1 MEYFLSFIGET
12 LQDNEVLFGTLHTHD
27 IHYLILVYNLEWKLL
42 GAQLTV
48 KFVKFDG
55 GRTLVDLLSFL
66 GFKPSPQTF
75 QMNSAYSSNA
85 FAG

>member
-12 LQDNEVLFGTLHTHD
+12 FQDDEVLFGTLYTHD
-27 IHYLILVYNLEWKLL
+27 IDYLILVYNLEWKLL
-42 GAQLTV
+42 CAQLTV
-48 KFVKFDG
+48 KFVEFDG

>member
-1 MEYFLSFIGET
+1 MSFIGKT
-12 LQDNEVLFGTLHTHD
+12 FQDDEVLFGTLHPHY
-27 IHYLILVYNLEWKLL
+27 IHNLILIYNFEGELL

-48 KFVKFDG
+48 ELIKFDSG
-55 GRTLVDLLSFL
+55 GALVDFLSFF

-75 QMNSAYSSNA
+75 QMNRAYSSNA